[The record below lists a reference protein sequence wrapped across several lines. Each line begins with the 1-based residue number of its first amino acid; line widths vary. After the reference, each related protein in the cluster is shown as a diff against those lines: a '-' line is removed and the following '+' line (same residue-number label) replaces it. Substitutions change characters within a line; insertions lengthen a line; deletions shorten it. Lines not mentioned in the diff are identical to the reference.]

1 MKNINS
7 MDFDGNSR
15 REISKIINLKD
26 AVMTNELNNQISS

>member
-1 MKNINS
+1 

-15 REISKIINLKD
+15 REILKIINLKN